1 MRTIHRPCAR
11 AWTLILALCATPL
24 AFAQS
29 GPPTPMKGM
38 DHGEMKGMDHGAVKG
53 MGSGGPPMEMDTGSM
68 QGGPAPAGAR
78 DPDAYADGLHMG
90 PMVGMD
96 MADDAKLARVLLDRL
111 ELFDGRGTHGQ
122 ALDAQAWYGSDLN
135 KLWLKVDG
143 DRSGG
148 RLGATRTEALW
159 DRAIST
165 YWSLQAGLRHDF
177 GDGPGRDW
185 AAFGVQGLAPY
196 WFDVQATV
204 YVGAN
209 GRTALRFEPEYDLL
223 ITQRL
228 ILQPNVKVDVFGKND
243 PRRAIGA
250 GLAEVEA
257 GLRLRYEFTRKFA
270 PYVGVVFS
278 KKVGNTARYARDD
291 GENVTDLKAV
301 AGVRVWF

>member
-1 MRTIHRPCAR
+1 
-11 AWTLILALCATPL
+11 
-24 AFAQS
+24 
-29 GPPTPMKGM
+29 
-38 DHGEMKGMDHGAVKG
+38 
-53 MGSGGPPMEMDTGSM
+53 
-68 QGGPAPAGAR
+68 
-78 DPDAYADGLHMG
+78 MG

-111 ELFDGRGTHGQ
+111 ELFNGRGTHGQ

-159 DRAIST
+159 DRALST

-177 GDGPGRDW
+177 GDGPGRNW
-185 AAFGVQGLAPY
+185 AAFGLQGLAPY

-204 YVGAN
+204 YIGAN

-228 ILQPNVKVDVFGKND
+228 ILQPNVKVAVFGKND
-243 PRRAIGA
+243 ARRAIGA
-250 GLAEVEA
+250 GLSQVEA
-257 GLRLRYEFTRKFA
+257 GLRLPLRVHAKIRAVRRRRVLQEGRQHGA
-270 PYVGVVFS
+270 LRP
-278 KKVGNTARYARDD
+278 RRR
-291 GENVTDLKAV
+291 GERHRPEGGRRLADLV
-301 AGVRVWF
+301 LN